1 MRTVLKVFG
10 LLACLGTVSVSP
22 TVAEAP
28 FSFATTPGK
37 LPKSVVPRHY
47 RIHLDPD
54 PSALTT
60 TGTVEVELEI
70 LKPVTEVV
78 FNALEL
84 EISQATLDGAP
95 AAAVIPHPE
104 TQTVTVTS
112 SAVLPP
118 GKHTLHLDFRG
129 KIGRQAV
136 GLYAEKY
143 RVGGVEKQMLGTQM
157 EPTDA
162 RRVFPCW
169 DEPVFRAKFGLTVMV
184 PAGEVAVSNMPV
196 ESERPGTEG
205 RREVTF
211 ANTPPMASY
220 LVVLCMGEL
229 EQLTGEVD
237 GVKLGIWTTAGKRS
251 QAAYAMEATR
261 KIVHEYNEYFGV
273 KYPLPKLDQIAVP
286 GGFSGA
292 MENWGGITYN
302 EKHLLFDPSSSS
314 QETRERIFVIVA
326 HEIAHQWFGN
336 LVTMAWW
343 DNLWLNEGF
352 ASWMETKCTDRFN
365 PGWQVWLRA
374 NTGKEAAMNLDARRA
389 THPIQQPVLTESQA
403 MDAFDEITYLKGQGF
418 LRMLENYLG
427 EEVFRKGIRIYM
439 ARHAYGSTTTADL
452 WAALEEA
459 SGKPV
464 GAIAG
469 GWTTRPGFPLV
480 TVSSRDAGGGTE
492 VTLKQ
497 ERFLIGGIE
506 PSGEPWQIPL
516 SVGPAIR
523 ASEAKTLLLD
533 QASGSVTVPVPHGT
547 AVKINLGNSGFYRGA
562 YAPELARTLAAAF
575 PQLAA
580 EDRVNLLCDAWAMT
594 ESGRG
599 EVAPYLD
606 LVTLLGPEET
616 SSVIWETVIR
626 NLEFLDR
633 AEKGR
638 PGRAAFQRWAME
650 RLRVPFQR
658 LGWEPRAGE
667 SSNDALLRAALV
679 TSLGALGDP
688 AVISQARERFTRFL
702 KDPSTLPPDLR
713 TPVCRIVGRHADAAA
728 WEQLRSLARSTDSTE
743 ERDRYYDAFQHATD
757 PALAR
762 RTLEL
767 ALTEERPFAQWFPI
781 VPGVAEEHP
790 DLAWEF
796 ARTNAAALLAKVPD
810 GGAFATRNTYFSFV
824 AAPSMKAER
833 ASELEALVARLVG
846 EQAAA
851 ETAKKAEQI
860 RLNAAFVQRELPH
873 VDAWITRNRSVR

>member
-1 MRTVLKVFG
+1 MRTVLRAFG
-10 LLACLGTVSVSP
+10 LLVCLSSVFIPSA
-22 TVAEAP
+22 VAEAP
-28 FSFATTPGK
+28 FSFDTTPGK
-37 LPKSVVPRHY
+37 LPKTVVPRHY
-47 RIHLDPD
+47 RIQLHPD
-54 PSALTT
+54 TRALTT
-60 TGTVEVELEI
+60 AGTVEVELEI

-84 EISQATLDGAP
+84 EISKATLDGTP
-95 AAAVIPHPE
+95 AAAVTPHPE

-112 SAVLPP
+112 SGDLSP

-162 RRVFPCW
+162 RRMFPCW
-169 DEPVFRAKFGLTVMV
+169 DEPVFRAKFGLTVVV
-184 PAGEVAVSNMPV
+184 PDGEVAVSNMPV
-196 ESERPGTEG
+196 ESERRGTSG
-205 RREVTF
+205 LREVTF
-211 ANTPPMASY
+211 ADTPPMASY

-261 KIVHEYNEYFGV
+261 KIIHEYNEYFGV

-302 EKHLLFDPSSSS
+302 EKNLLFDPATSS

-352 ASWMETKCTDRFN
+352 ASWMETKCTDRYN

-374 NTGKEAAMNLDARRA
+374 NTGRESAMNLDARRA
-389 THPIQQPVLTESQA
+389 THPIQQAVRTESQA
-403 MDAFDEITYLKGQGF
+403 MDAFDEITYLKGQAF
-418 LRMLENYLG
+418 LRMLESYLG

-464 GAIAG
+464 GSIAG

-480 TVSSRDAGGGTE
+480 TVASRDAGGGTE
-492 VTLKQ
+492 VTLNQ
-497 ERFLIGGIE
+497 ERFLIGGTE
-506 PSGEPWQIPL
+506 RSGEPWRIPL
-516 SVGPAIR
+516 SVGPAAH
-523 ASEAKTLLLD
+523 ASEAKSLLLD
-533 QASGSVTVPVPHGT
+533 QASGSISLQVPYGT
-547 AVKINLGNSGFYRGA
+547 AVKINLGNSGFYRSA
-562 YAPELARTLAAAF
+562 YSPDLTKAQAAVF

-580 EDRVNLLCDAWAMT
+580 EDRVNLLCDAWAMA

-599 EVAPYLD
+599 EVATYLD
-606 LVTLLGPEET
+606 LVASLDPGET
-616 SSVIWETVIR
+616 NSVIWETVIR

-638 PGRAAFQRWAME
+638 PGQAAFQRWAVE

-658 LGWEPRAGE
+658 LGWEPGADE
-667 SSNDALLRAALV
+667 SSNDALLRSALI
-679 TSLGALGDP
+679 TSLGTLGDP
-688 AVISQARERFTRFL
+688 AVISQARVRFAQFL
-702 KDPSTLPPDLR
+702 KDPTTLPPNLR
-713 TPVCRIVGRHADAAA
+713 TPVCRVVGRHADAAT

-762 RTLEL
+762 RTLDL
-767 ALTEERPFAQWFPI
+767 ALTEERPFAQWFPL
-781 VPGVAEEHP
+781 VPDVAQGHP

-796 ARTNAAALLAKVPD
+796 ARTNAVALLAKVPD
-810 GGAFATRNTYFSFV
+810 GGAFATRNTYFGFV
-824 AAPSMKAER
+824 AAPSLDAAR
-833 ASELEALVARLVG
+833 AAELEALVALRVG
-846 EQAAA
+846 DAAAA
-851 ETAKKAEQI
+851 ETAKTSEQI
-860 RLNAAFVQRELPH
+860 RLNAAFAQREIPQ
-873 VDAWITRNRSVR
+873 VDAWIARKRSVR

>member
-1 MRTVLKVFG
+1 MRTVLRALAP
-10 LLACLGTVSVSP
+10 LLCLGLVSMSP
-22 TVAEAP
+22 AVAEAP
-28 FSFATTPGK
+28 FSFDTTPGK
-37 LPKSVVPRHY
+37 LPKTVVPRHY
-47 RIHLDPD
+47 RIRLHPD
-54 PSALTT
+54 TTALTT
-60 TGTVEVELEI
+60 TGKVEVELDV

-84 EISQATLDGAP
+84 EISAVSLDGT
-95 AAAVIPHPE
+95 AAASLVPHPE
-104 TQTVTVTS
+104 SQTVTVTS
-112 SAVLPP
+112 GRVLEP
-118 GKHTLHLDFRG
+118 GKHRLQVDFRG
-129 KIGRQAV
+129 KIGRHPV

-169 DEPVFRAKFGLTVMV
+169 DEPVFRAKFGLTVVV
-184 PAGEVAVSNMPV
+184 PQGEVAVSNMPV
-196 ESERPGTEG
+196 ESEHPGTEG

-211 ANTPPMASY
+211 ADTPPMASY

-229 EQLTGEVD
+229 EQLTDEVD

-251 QAAYAMEATR
+251 QAAYAMEATK
-261 KIVHEYNEYFGV
+261 KIVHDYNEYFGV

-302 EKHLLFDPSSSS
+302 EMNLLFDPANSS

-352 ASWMETKCTDRFN
+352 ASWMETKCTDRYN

-374 NTGKEAAMNLDARRA
+374 NAGKESAMNLDARRA
-389 THPIQQPVLTESQA
+389 THPIQQPVRTESQA

-418 LRMLENYLG
+418 LRMLESYLG

-459 SGKPV
+459 SGQPV
-464 GAIAG
+464 ASIAG

-480 TVSSRDAGGGTE
+480 TVSSRDSGGGTE
-492 VTLKQ
+492 VSLKQ
-497 ERFLIGGIE
+497 ERFLIGGTE
-506 PSGEPWQIPL
+506 RSSEPWQIPL
-516 SVGPAIR
+516 SVGPAVR
-523 ASEAKTLLLD
+523 PSEAKILRLD
-533 QASGSVTVPVPHGT
+533 QASGSVSLPVPHGT
-547 AVKINLGNSGFYRGA
+547 AVKINLGNSGFYRGS
-562 YAPELARTLAAAF
+562 YSPDLAKAQAVVF

-580 EDRVNLLCDAWAMT
+580 EDRVNLLCDAWAMA
-594 ESGRG
+594 EAGRG
-599 EVAPYLD
+599 EVGAFLD
-606 LVTLLGPEET
+606 LVASLGPEET
-616 SSVIWETVIR
+616 SYVIWETVIR
-626 NLEFLDR
+626 DLGILDR
-633 AEKGR
+633 VEKGK
-638 PGRAAFQRWAME
+638 PGQAAFERWAVD
-650 RLRVPFQR
+650 RLKVPLQR
-658 LGWEPRAGE
+658 LGWTPTPGE
-667 SSNDALLRAALV
+667 SSNDALLRAALI

-688 AVISQARERFTRFL
+688 GVVAEARERFARFA
-702 KDPSTLPPDLR
+702 KDPATLPPDLR
-713 TPVCRIVGRHADAAA
+713 SPVCVIVGRHADAAT

-743 ERDRYYDAFQHATD
+743 ERDRYYNAFQHATD

-767 ALTEERPFAQWFPI
+767 ALTEERPFAQWFSLIPD
-781 VPGVAEEHP
+781 VAEEHP

-796 ARTNAAALLAKVPD
+796 TRTNAAALLAKVPD

-833 ASELEALVARLVG
+833 ASELEALVARMVG

-851 ETAKKAEQI
+851 ETAKTAEQI
-860 RLNAAFVQRELPH
+860 RLNAAFAGRELPQ
-873 VDAWITRNRSVR
+873 VDAWIARKRSVQ